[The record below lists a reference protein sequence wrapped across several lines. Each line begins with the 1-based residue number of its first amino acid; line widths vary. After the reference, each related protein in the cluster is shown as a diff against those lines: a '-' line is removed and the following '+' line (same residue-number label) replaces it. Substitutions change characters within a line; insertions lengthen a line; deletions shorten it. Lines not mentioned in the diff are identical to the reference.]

1 MEYETPFGTTLPMK
15 LAELSA
21 EVTADKKPRRF
32 LTVPFH
38 GFHGLAPH
46 NTPSEQVF
54 WVFQRAGIKVVVS
67 EGSGGGINPLL
78 DPGDIIIPHDFVDF
92 TKRPTNIHHFTS
104 HILRMRNPACPYL
117 RSLLFEKARGEY
129 PRVFPRGVYGNTEAP
144 RFETAAE
151 IKMLYDAHCDMSGHT
166 IVPEIYLARAIGAC
180 YASAYLV
187 SNYAEGVEDP
197 AWKASIFDYY
207 RDSAGKMGRITLGV
221 IAACDPGATSC
232 GCRENVIE
240 VPRNVR
246 NRIGE

>member
-1 MEYETPFGTTLPMK
+1 MPMK
-15 LAELSA
+15 LGELSP
-21 EVTADKKPRRF
+21 EITADKKPRRF

-46 NTPSEQVF
+46 NTPSEQIF
-54 WVFQRAGIKVVVS
+54 WVFQQAGVKVVVS

-92 TKRPTNIHHFTS
+92 TKRPTNIHRFTS
-104 HILRMRNPACPYL
+104 HILRMRNPACPHL
-117 RSLLFEKARGEY
+117 RSLLFEKAQGEY
-129 PRVFPRGVYGNTEAP
+129 RRVFPRGVYANSEAP

-151 IKMLYDAHCDMSGHT
+151 VKMLYDAHCDIAGHT

-187 SNYAEGVEDP
+187 SNHAEGVEDP

-207 RDSAGKMGRITLGV
+207 RVSAGKIGRVTLGV
-221 IAACDPGATSC
+221 IAACDPAAASC

-240 VPRNVR
+240 VPSNVKD
-246 NRIGE
+246 RIGQ